1 MSSQPHEPVP
11 TEAAERL
18 RPAYLSVD
26 ELLNDLQYEV
36 IRGGKRLFGGAS
48 LESRPIA
55 PEHRK
60 IALAISGGGAA
71 GVYSAGAL
79 ETLMGHMKERGL
91 HPDIILGTS
100 AGALNGYGIFLEAL
114 GKDNPQL
121 REDPEIKQPFSTFIA
136 SIWSYLDRNK
146 NTSEWI
152 VGRRSWMIDLA
163 TRGVNTP
170 LRRWGLGLTVV
181 LSVFLFNPF
190 LFVSVIF
197 FLELENWLPPFM
209 RSWGGAEGGPA
220 LQLAVLGGL
229 SLLGLAAMLF
239 VLKKMFYT
247 SFFLDTPLLQLLAN
261 TGPNGDLSQPW
272 RRSHEQSLDRARVLS
287 QDLVKE
293 WYDRQDELPELIITA
308 TDITV
313 GRECLFTLVRP
324 DTYRHLIRNGWLAV
338 QLDCDDD
345 KARQCD
351 AIPGA
356 LFTRGQNL
364 LQCVIASTAVPGAFP
379 SQEIGI
385 YGPGSRT
392 DVRHRFVD
400 GGVLNNSPIHLAI
413 DSACSHVISIELDP
427 LTVTDPLSA
436 DDRNEVFNF
445 LETGITT
452 FTTLLRRAIERD
464 IRRTVTWNRFLT
476 ENPMAALDRP
486 KGKLVPGE
494 ATFNRELKRII
505 PLYRIAPAVREIGT
519 VEFDGRFERG
529 RRTTTLRDILRRGV
543 LDLRGNHIWRA
554 TLQSVPLPEGQ
565 APPK

>member
-1 MSSQPHEPVP
+1 
-11 TEAAERL
+11 
-18 RPAYLSVD
+18 
-26 ELLNDLQYEV
+26 
-36 IRGGKRLFGGAS
+36 
-48 LESRPIA
+48 
-55 PEHRK
+55 
-60 IALAISGGGAA
+60 
-71 GVYSAGAL
+71 
-79 ETLMGHMKERGL
+79 
-91 HPDIILGTS
+91 
-100 AGALNGYGIFLEAL
+100 
-114 GKDNPQL
+114 
-121 REDPEIKQPFSTFIA
+121 
-136 SIWSYLDRNK
+136 
-146 NTSEWI
+146 
-152 VGRRSWMIDLA
+152 
-163 TRGVNTP
+163 
-170 LRRWGLGLTVV
+170 
-181 LSVFLFNPF
+181 
-190 LFVSVIF
+190 
-197 FLELENWLPPFM
+197 M
-209 RSWGGAEGGPA
+209 RDWGGVAGGPA

-229 SLLGLAAMLF
+229 SLAGLGVMLL
-239 VLKKMFYT
+239 VLKKMFYS
-247 SFFLDTPLLQLLAN
+247 SFFRDTPLLQLLAN

-272 RRSHEQSLDRARVLS
+272 RRSREQSLDRARVLS
-287 QDLVKE
+287 RELVKE
-293 WYDRQDELPELIITA
+293 WYSRQDELPELIITA

-324 DTYRHLIRNGWLAV
+324 ETYRHLIRNGWLAV
-338 QLDCDDD
+338 QLDCDSD

-385 YGPGSRT
+385 YGPGSRS

-413 DSACSHVISIELDP
+413 DASASHVISIELDP
-427 LTVTDPLSA
+427 LVVTDPLSA

-476 ENPMAALDRP
+476 ENPMAALERP
-486 KGKLVPGE
+486 MGKLVPGE

-519 VEFDGRFERG
+519 VEFDGRYVKG
-529 RRTTTLRDILRRGV
+529 QRTTTLRDVLRRGV

>member
-1 MSSQPHEPVP
+1 MSSKPHEPVP
-11 TEAAERL
+11 TDVAERL
-18 RPAYLSVD
+18 RPTYLSVD
-26 ELLNDLQYEV
+26 ELLNDLEHEV
-36 IRGGKRLFGGAS
+36 VRGGARLFAGPT
-48 LESRPIA
+48 LEERQIA

-71 GVYSAGAL
+71 GAYSAGAL
-79 ETLMGHMKERGL
+79 ETLLGHMHAHNQR
-91 HPDIILGTS
+91 PDIILGTS
-100 AGALNGYGIFLEAL
+100 AGALNGYGVFLEAL

-121 REDPEIKQPFSTFIA
+121 RQNPDIKQPFSTFIA

-163 TRGVNTP
+163 TRGVSTP
-170 LRRWGLGLTVV
+170 LRRWGLALALLFG
-181 LSVFLFNPF
+181 VFVFNPF
-190 LFVSVIF
+190 LFVSLIF
-197 FLELENWLPPFM
+197 FLGLESWLPPLM
-209 RSWGGAEGGPA
+209 RNWGSAGGPA

-229 SLLGLAAMLF
+229 SLVGLAVTSF
-239 VLKKMFYT
+239 VLKRMFFT
-247 SFFLDTPLLQLLAN
+247 SFFRDTPLLQLLSN
-261 TGPNGDLSQPW
+261 TGPGGDLSKPRHW
-272 RRSHEQSLDRARVLS
+272 SREHSLDRARVLS
-287 QDLVKE
+287 RELVAE
-293 WYDRQDELPELIITA
+293 WYKRQDELPELIITA

-324 DTYRHLIRNGWLAV
+324 ETYRHLVRNGWLAV

-379 SQEIGI
+379 SQELGI
-385 YGPGSRT
+385 YGPGSRN

-400 GGVLNNSPIHLAI
+400 GGVLNNSPVHLAI
-413 DSACSHVISIELDP
+413 DASASHVISIELDP
-427 LTVTDPLSA
+427 LIVTDPLSA

-476 ENPMAALDRP
+476 ENPSAALERS

-494 ATFNRELKRII
+494 ASFNRELKRII

-519 VEFDGRFERG
+519 AEFDGRFEKG
-529 RRTTTLRDILRRGV
+529 RRTTTLRDVLRRGV

>member
-1 MSSQPHEPVP
+1 MSSQRHEPIP
-11 TEAAERL
+11 AEAAERL

-26 ELLNDLQYEV
+26 ELLDDLQHEV
-36 IRGGKRLFGGAS
+36 VRGGARLFAGPTMEA
-48 LESRPIA
+48 RPIA

-71 GVYSAGAL
+71 GAYSAGAL
-79 ETLMGHMKERGL
+79 ETLLGQLSARGL
-91 HPDIILGTS
+91 RPDIILGTS
-100 AGALNGYGIFLEAL
+100 AGALNGYGVFLEAL

-121 REDPEIKQPFSTFIA
+121 RQDPDIKQPFSTFIA
-136 SIWSYLDRNK
+136 SIWSYLDRHK
-146 NTSEWI
+146 NTSQWI
-152 VGRRSWMIDLA
+152 VGRRSWMIDLVS
-163 TRGVNTP
+163 RGVSTP
-170 LRRWGLGLTVV
+170 LRRWGLGLAVV
-181 LSVFLFNPF
+181 FAIFLFNPF
-190 LFVSVIF
+190 LFVSIIF
-197 FLELENWLPPFM
+197 FWELQDWLPPLM
-209 RSWGGAEGGPA
+209 RQWGAAEGGPA
-220 LQLAVLGGL
+220 LQLAILGGL
-229 SLLGLAAMLF
+229 SLAGLAVTLF
-239 VLKKMFYT
+239 ILKRMFFT
-247 SFFLDTPLLQLLAN
+247 SFFRDTPLLQLLAN
-261 TGPNGDLSQPW
+261 TGPDGDLSKTW
-272 RRSHEQSLDRARVLS
+272 TWSHEQSLDRARVLS
-287 QDLVKE
+287 RELVAE
-293 WYDRQDELPELIITA
+293 WYKRQDELPELIITA

-324 DTYRHLIRNGWLAV
+324 ETYRHLVRNGWLAV
-338 QLDCDDD
+338 QLDCDDP

-351 AIPGA
+351 VIPGA

-379 SQEIGI
+379 PQELGI
-385 YGPGSRT
+385 YAAGSRS

-413 DSACSHVISIELDP
+413 DSSSSHVISIELDP
-427 LTVTDPLSA
+427 LIVTDPLSA
-436 DDRNEVFNF
+436 DDRNETFNF
-445 LETGITT
+445 METGITT

-476 ENPMAALDRP
+476 ENPSASLERP

-519 VEFDGRFERG
+519 VEFDGRYDKG
-529 RRTTTLRDILRRGV
+529 RLTTTLRDVLRRGV

>member
-26 ELLNDLQYEV
+26 DLLNDLQYEV

-71 GVYSAGAL
+71 GAYSAGAI
-79 ETLMGHMKERGL
+79 ETLMGHMKARNL
-91 HPDIILGTS
+91 RPDIILGTS
-100 AGALNGYGIFLEAL
+100 AGALNGYGVFLEAL
-114 GKDNPQL
+114 GMDNPQL
-121 REDPEIKQPFSTFIA
+121 REDPNIKQPFSTFIA
-136 SIWSYLDRNK
+136 SIWSYLDRNT

-163 TRGVNTP
+163 TRGVSTP
-170 LRRWGLGLTVV
+170 LRRWGLALAVV
-181 LSVFLFNPF
+181 LAVFLFNPF

-197 FLELENWLPPFM
+197 FLGLENWLPPLM
-209 RSWGGAEGGPA
+209 RHWGPAEGGPA

-229 SLLGLAAMLF
+229 SLAGLAVTLF
-239 VLKKMFYT
+239 FLKKMFFS
-247 SFFLDTPLLQLLAN
+247 SFFRDTPLLQLLAN
-261 TGPNGDLSQPW
+261 TGPGGDLSKTW
-272 RRSHEQSLDRARVLS
+272 RWSHEQSLDRARVLS
-287 QDLVKE
+287 RELVAE
-293 WYDRQDELPELIITA
+293 WYKRQDELPELIITA

-324 DTYRHLIRNGWLAV
+324 ETYRHLVRNGWLAV

-351 AIPGA
+351 SIPGA

-385 YGPGSRT
+385 YGPGSRS

-413 DSACSHVISIELDP
+413 DSACSHVVSIELDP
-427 LTVTDPLSA
+427 LTIKAPLSA
-436 DDRNEVFNF
+436 DDRNEDFNF

-476 ENPMAALDRP
+476 ENPMAALERP

-519 VEFDGRFERG
+519 VEFDGRYEKG
-529 RRTTTLRDILRRGV
+529 RRTTTLRDVLRRGV

>member
-1 MSSQPHEPVP
+1 MSSQPHKPVP

-18 RPAYLSVD
+18 RPTYLSVD
-26 ELLNDLQYEV
+26 ELLNDLEHEV
-36 IRGGKRLFGGAS
+36 VRGGTRLFAGPTMEA
-48 LESRPIA
+48 RKID

-71 GVYSAGAL
+71 GAYSAGAL
-79 ETLMGHMKERGL
+79 ETLMGHLSARGL
-91 HPDIILGTS
+91 RPDIILGTS
-100 AGALNGYGIFLEAL
+100 AGALNGYGVFLEAL

-121 REDPEIKQPFSTFIA
+121 RQDPDIKQPFSTFIA

-146 NTSEWI
+146 NTSRWI
-152 VGRRSWMIDLA
+152 VGRRSWMIDVA
-163 TRGVNTP
+163 TRGVSTP
-170 LRRWGLGLTVV
+170 LRRWGLALA
-181 LSVFLFNPF
+181 LLLIVFVFNPF
-190 LFVSVIF
+190 LFVSLIF
-197 FLELENWLPPFM
+197 FLGLESWLPPLM
-209 RSWGGAEGGPA
+209 RQWGSAEGGPA

-229 SLLGLAAMLF
+229 SLVGLAVTLF
-239 VLKKMFYT
+239 VLKRMFFT
-247 SFFLDTPLLQLLAN
+247 SFFRDTPLLRLLAN
-261 TGPNGDLSQPW
+261 TGPGGDLSKPW
-272 RRSHEQSLDRARVLS
+272 RWSHEQSLDRARVLS
-287 QDLVKE
+287 QELVAE
-293 WYDRQDELPELIITA
+293 WYKRQDELPELIITA

-324 DTYRHLIRNGWLAV
+324 ETYRHLVRNGWLAV

-351 AIPGA
+351 SIPGA
-356 LFTRGQNL
+356 LFTRAQNL

-379 SQEIGI
+379 SQELGI
-385 YGPGSRT
+385 YGPGSRS

-400 GGVLNNSPIHLAI
+400 GGVLNNSPVHLAI
-413 DSACSHVISIELDP
+413 DASASHVISIELDP
-427 LTVTDPLSA
+427 LIVTDPLSA
-436 DDRNEVFNF
+436 DDRTEVFNF

-476 ENPMAALDRP
+476 ENPSAALERA

-494 ATFNRELKRII
+494 ATFDRELKRII

-519 VEFDGRFERG
+519 AEFDGRFEKG